1 MPACILLFRIRNFF
15 IPLPW
20 FLVWC
25 LLAPFVLLGWFVGNI
40 GLIFDPDSY
49 PMKVASQS
57 WRVLM
62 LLMGLHGTEVKV
74 NTDEENIL
82 IKFI

>member
-1 MPACILLFRIRNFF
+1 MPACILLLRIRNFV

-25 LLAPFVLLGWFVGNI
+25 LMAPFVLLGWFVGNI
-40 GLIFDPDSY
+40 WLIFDHDSY

-74 NTDEENIL
+74 NTDTENIL

>member
-1 MPACILLFRIRNFF
+1 MPACILLLRIRKFL

-25 LLAPFVLLGWFVGNI
+25 ALAPFVLLGWFVGHI

-49 PMKVASQS
+49 PMRAASQS
-57 WRVLM
+57 WRILM
-62 LLMGLHGTEVKV
+62 LLMDLHGTEVEV

>member
-20 FLVWC
+20 FLIWC
-25 LLAPFVLLGWFVGNI
+25 LMAPFVLLGWFVGHI

-57 WRVLM
+57 WRFLM

-74 NTDEENIL
+74 DTVAENIL